1 MQCMTLDYI
10 LDWEKDVAIRDIIGI
25 IDTILI

>member
-1 MQCMTLDYI
+1 MECMNLDYI
-10 LDWEKDVAIRDIIGI
+10 IDWEKDVAVKDIIGI